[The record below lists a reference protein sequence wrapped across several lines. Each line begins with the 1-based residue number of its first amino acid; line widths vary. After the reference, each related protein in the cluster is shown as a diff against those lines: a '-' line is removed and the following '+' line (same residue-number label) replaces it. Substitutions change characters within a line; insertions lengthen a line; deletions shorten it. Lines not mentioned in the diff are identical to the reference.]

1 MRHAFQFKINF
12 KGGIVSPGYLHNLL
26 ESLQQVGV
34 KQVRFGLRQQLLID
48 AAKKDYKEIVRALKI
63 TGIDYEINKDIYP
76 NISSSYPA
84 AEIFIRDTWLSEGVY
99 KDIFDQFEYQ
109 PKLKINIADSN
120 QTFMPFFTGNI
131 NWIASKQSHFWHL
144 YIRFPKTNILYE
156 WKELIYTNEVARLSN
171 EIEKVIYKERDLFY
185 DNTAADGNKLY
196 SKLTSQNTFISKSV
210 SEKLELPSFKLPYY
224 EGYNSYGNKSWLGI
238 YRRDELFSIG
248 FLKDVCRVC
257 LETKSGEL
265 YTTPWK
271 SLIIKS
277 IEEKDRP
284 LWTFILNKHRINV
297 RHASNELN
305 WQVEDA
311 NEDGLVIKRQIIGEF
326 ELHDVRTY
334 GLCFAIKTQP
344 KSGLYGSV
352 LVRKQFNLI
361 RDKLKPL
368 NKFDILYTA
377 GFNPNSKDFILFRN
391 NVEKDHLPI
400 YLMGLCKYF
409 YEQESAEDLL
419 PGSSYMEDKMPE
431 ETVLIEQ
438 YIYQC
443 IHCKT
448 VYDEEMGEPE
458 NNISAGT
465 LFEALPGSY
474 CCPLCESSK
483 NDFEKKEKQ
492 IAGVINYLVSD

>member
-12 KGGIVSPGYLHNLL
+12 KGGIVSPGYLYNLL
-26 ESLQQVGV
+26 ENLEQVGV

-48 AAKKDYKEIVRALKI
+48 AAKKDHKKIATALKVI
-63 TGIDYEINKDIYP
+63 NADYETNKDVYP

-99 KDIFDQFEYQ
+99 KDIFDQFDYK

-131 NWIASKQSHFWHL
+131 NWIASKQNHFWHL
-144 YIRFPKTNILYE
+144 YIRFPKTNILFE
-156 WKELIYTNEVARLSN
+156 WKELIYTNDIARVSA
-171 EIEKVIYKERDLFY
+171 EIEKAIFKERDLYF
-185 DNTAADGNKLY
+185 DNISAAGNQLY
-196 SKLTSQNTFISKSV
+196 SKVTSQNTFISKS
-210 SEKLELPSFKLPYY
+210 SLEKLELPAFKLPYY
-224 EGYNSYGNKSWLGI
+224 EGYNNYGAKSWLGI
-238 YRRDELFSIG
+238 YRRDELFSIS

-277 IEEKDRP
+277 IEDKHRP

-305 WQVEDA
+305 WQL
-311 NEDGLVIKRQIIGEF
+311 EDGSETGLMIKRQIIREF
-326 ELHDVRTY
+326 EQHDVRTY

-352 LVRKQFNLI
+352 FVRKQFNMI
-361 RDKLKPL
+361 RGKLKAL

-377 GFNPNSKDFILFRN
+377 DFNPNSKDYILFRD
-391 NVEKDHLPI
+391 NVEKEHLPT

-409 YEQESAEDLL
+409 YEQESAGDLL
-419 PGSSYMEDKMPE
+419 PGSSYAE
-431 ETVLIEQ
+431 EKIAELKPAEEK

-443 IHCKT
+443 MHCKT
-448 VYDEEMGEPE
+448 VYDENAGESE
-458 NNISAGT
+458 NNIERGT
-465 LFEALPGSY
+465 LFNDLPGVY
-474 CCPLCESSK
+474 CCPLCEAPKS
-483 NDFEKKEKQ
+483 DFEQKDVKSLGFQ
-492 IAGVINYLVSD
+492 VV

>member
-12 KGGIVSPGYLHNLL
+12 KGGIVSPGYLHHLL

-34 KQVRFGLRQQLLID
+34 KQVRFGLRQQLLIN
-48 AAKKDYKEIVRALKI
+48 AAKKDYKEIARALKI
-63 TGIDYEINKDIYP
+63 AAIDYEINKDVYP

-99 KDIFDQFEYQ
+99 KDIFDQFEYK

-131 NWIASKQSHFWHL
+131 NWLASKKSHFWHL

-156 WKELIYTNEVARLSN
+156 WKELIYTNEIARLSN
-171 EIEKVIYKERDLFY
+171 EIEKVIFKECELFF

-196 SKLTSQNTFISKSV
+196 SKIISQNTFISKPV
-210 SEKLELPSFKLPYY
+210 LEKLELPSFNLPYY

-238 YRRDELFSIG
+238 YRRDELFSID
-248 FLKDVCRVC
+248 FLKDICRIC
-257 LETKSGEL
+257 LETKAGEL

-277 IEEKDRP
+277 IEDRDRP

-311 NEDGLVIKRQIIGEF
+311 NEDGLVIKRQIIREF

-361 RDKLKPL
+361 RGKLKPIS
-368 NKFDILYTA
+368 KFDILYTA
-377 GFNPNSKDFILFRN
+377 DFNPNSKDFIVFRS
-391 NVEKDHLPI
+391 NVEREHLAA

-409 YEQESAEDLL
+409 YEQEYAGDLL
-419 PGSSYMEDKMPE
+419 PGSSYSHEK
-431 ETVLIEQ
+431 VAEQ
-438 YIYQC
+438 KPVAEKYIYQC

-448 VYDEEMGEPE
+448 VYDEEKGEPE
-458 NNISAGT
+458 NDIKAGT
-465 LFEALPGSY
+465 LFDDLLLGY
-474 CCPLCESSK
+474 RCPLCEAPK
-483 NDFEKKEKQ
+483 NDFEQKEIKLLSFQ
-492 IAGVINYLVSD
+492 AV

>member
-1 MRHAFQFKINF
+1 MNMRHAFQFKINF

-26 ESLQQVGV
+26 ENFEEVGV

-48 AAKKDYKEIVRALKI
+48 AAKKDYKKIATALKTI
-63 TGIDYEINKDIYP
+63 SADYEMNKDIYP

-99 KDIFDQFEYQ
+99 KDIFDQFDYK

-131 NWIASKQSHFWHL
+131 NWIASKQNHFWHL
-144 YIRFPKTNILYE
+144 YIRFPKTNILFE
-156 WKELIYTNEVARLSN
+156 WKELIYTNDIARVSN
-171 EIEKVIYKERDLFY
+171 EIEKVILKEADLYF
-185 DNTAADGNKLY
+185 DNLSADGNQLY
-196 SKLTSQNTFISKSV
+196 LQVISQNNFISKPSL
-210 SEKLELPSFKLPYY
+210 EKLELPAFKLPYY
-224 EGYNSYGNKSWLGI
+224 EGYNNYGTKSWLGI
-238 YRRDELFSIG
+238 YRRDELFSIS

-277 IEEKDRP
+277 IEDKDRP

-311 NEDGLVIKRQIIGEF
+311 NETGLMIKRQIIREF
-326 ELHDVRTY
+326 EQHDIRTY

-352 LVRKQFNLI
+352 LIRKQFNMI
-361 RDKLKPL
+361 RGKLKAL

-377 GFNPNSKDFILFRN
+377 DFNPNSKDFILFRD
-391 NVEKDHLPI
+391 NVEKEHLPT

-409 YEQESAEDLL
+409 YEQESAGDLL
-419 PGSSYMEDKMPE
+419 PGSSYTEEKIQEKIFLPE
-431 ETVLIEQ
+431 K

-443 IHCKT
+443 SHCLT
-448 VYDEEMGEPE
+448 IYDEETGEPE
-458 NNISAGT
+458 IGVPAGT
-465 LFEALPGSY
+465 DFEALPVSY
-474 CCPLCESSK
+474 YCPLCEAPK
-483 NDFEKKEKQ
+483 NEFERKEKKLLGLQE
-492 IAGVINYLVSD
+492 I